1 MISVAQVDLL
11 EFQWQVNTEFSSV
24 ESLNSI
30 SHGTGTNTTS
40 TRTTRSGSDLFKTD
54 SSSAFREPL
63 VPPRRRNVTST
74 STSTS
79 TTTYEENDDL
89 PAFSYTLSLA
99 IQRLPTQIEKSSH
112 VEFKVPDFARA
123 STWQVSGILF
133 REKSDFEF
141 VAVSY
146 FKLPALTSE

>member
-11 EFQWQVNTEFSSV
+11 EFRSQVNTEFSSI

-30 SHGTGTNTTS
+30 SQGAGTNTTTS

-74 STSTS
+74 STN
-79 TTTYEENDDL
+79 TTTYEEIDNL

-99 IQRLPTQIEKSSH
+99 IQRLPTQIKKSGH
-112 VEFKVPDFARA
+112 VEFKVPDFAKTI
-123 STWQVSGILF
+123 TWQVSEILLRGKF
-133 REKSDFEF
+133 NFESIID
-141 VAVSY
+141 AY
-146 FKLPALTSE
+146 FHRPVPI